1 MSETLLTLLFWLWP
15 PLATLFTIWS
25 GVFCYRSH
33 KYLRR
38 VQAEDRRREAELR
51 ERANISER
59 IRAIGFDPSPS
70 DLAKLSPAIRRH
82 RLSPSASP
90 SEGDRA

>member
-1 MSETLLTLLFWLWP
+1 MSETLLTLLWWLWP
-15 PLATLFTIWS
+15 PLAALFAIWS

-33 KYLRR
+33 QYLRR

-59 IRAIGFDPSPS
+59 IQSIGFDPSPS
-70 DLAKLSPAIRRH
+70 DLAKLSPAIRSQRSA
-82 RLSPSASP
+82 RDASP
-90 SEGDRA
+90 SDGGHA